1 MCAGPGNQR
10 AGSGSGRAELGGP
23 GQLTETPVRAGE
35 LAGRLAAYGYEH
47 VLKRLGNTGNGIA
60 AAQRSWTSPGESARL
75 WLGVEEHFLARP
87 APGRT

>member
-1 MCAGPGNQR
+1 V
-10 AGSGSGRAELGGP
+10 GP
-23 GQLTETPVRAGE
+23 GQLTEAPVRAGE
-35 LAGRLAAYGYEH
+35 LAGRLAAYGYED

-87 APGRT
+87 ARGRT